1 MARSLNYYDLLMVQ
15 RDATPDD
22 IEAAYRRLI
31 RAYHPDINV
40 GGRQDLASD
49 MTKRLNEARDALLD
63 PEVRRE
69 YDAWLDA
76 GREDVEPEE
85 ADLSPDEVAAVDEA
99 WQAEVRQGD
108 EGDPDARNSKR
119 SGLANLFGWLW
130 PRRAPTSKR
139 YFVATRWAWRVLRS
153 SRAAMRES
161 GWSSAIVT
169 AILLFVLLVALVM
182 DLTTLPL
189 IFFYLWPLP
198 WDGRLLLPL
207 AVVFALAAGSPRLP
221 VIEHGTG
228 SGLFRDTAALTAFVE
243 GHAWLN
249 RLNTYLLAVEPNIA
263 GAWAKQGTSPLLT
276 AVLGPM
282 YNSGAYPALGYAL
295 TALAALAIPYRLW
308 RLASWLTGGRLV
320 AGAPRFL
327 VVIWKSVTAFG
338 SALRAWLKPKG
349 RAVVEV
355 NKD

>member
-1 MARSLNYYDLLMVQ
+1 MTRSLNYYDLLMVKN
-15 RDATPDD
+15 DALPEE
-22 IEAAYRRLI
+22 IEVAYRRLI
-31 RAYHPDINV
+31 RVYHPDANV
-40 GGRQDLASD
+40 GGRQDRASEITT
-49 MTKRLNEARDALLD
+49 MLNEARDTLLD
-63 PEVRRE
+63 PEARRE
-69 YDAWLDA
+69 YDAWLASPLKDEETEE
-76 GREDVEPEE
+76 GDLSPEE
-85 ADLSPDEVAAVDEA
+85 AAAADEA
-99 WQAEVRQGD
+99 WQEEVRRHD
-108 EGDPDARNSKR
+108 EGAPGARKSTPSASVFSR
-119 SGLANLFGWLW
+119 LW

-169 AILLFVLLVALVM
+169 AILLFVLLVAPVM

-207 AVVFALAAGSPRLP
+207 AVVFAMAAGSPRLP

-263 GAWAKQGTSPLLT
+263 GVWAKQGTSPLLT

-282 YNSGAYPALGYAL
+282 YNSRAYPALGYAL

-327 VVIWKSVTAFG
+327 VVIWRSVTAFG

-355 NKD
+355 NKG